1 MSDVDTVRIPGSLR
15 WRGRI
20 EPMDGKA
27 ETFRHTLR
35 SSLVTGGAS
44 VATVLLGMA
53 RTKVLALWVGVG
65 GVGVFGALNSLV
77 VLVGGIATTAI
88 TSTAVREI
96 AESHQKNDV
105 HRMAHLWR
113 VVFWLALVL
122 GIVGTVILAG
132 AASSLALAT
141 FGTDRFAWDIRIIA
155 TAVFLSALGA
165 GKMAVI
171 QGLRQIAMLAR
182 VNIVGAGVGTVL
194 TIIAIWAYRERGIA
208 VSIVLVAAATAAAA
222 WWYSDKVRAQGALPS
237 HEVCADV
244 YRLLRLSAAFV
255 VASVATAASAYAVR
269 VLIIS
274 KLGIEAAGFYQA
286 AWTVAGVYVG
296 FVLAAMAADY
306 YPRLAMIA
314 SDDSATNRAVNEQT
328 EAALLMALPGV
339 VATITLAPFIIR
351 LLYSNSF
358 LPATDILRWQALGVL
373 GRVISWPVSYVLL
386 ARGHAVRF
394 VIAELIAN
402 ILHAGFAWMGI
413 VIVGLAGA
421 GMAFAG
427 MYIVYTV
434 ILFVAV
440 NAICRLR
447 WTAACWRLVSIS
459 IVLSIVVFL
468 LASSGARNRVCLFI
482 GVGICIAT
490 ASICLQRLMDRSGFR
505 GIGDLARL
513 LGNQARRILTSLW
526 SR

>member
-1 MSDVDTVRIPGSLR
+1 
-15 WRGRI
+15 
-20 EPMDGKA
+20 MDSKA

-53 RTKVLALWVGVG
+53 RTKVLAMWVGVG

-96 AESHQKNDV
+96 AESHQQNDMQ
-105 HRMAHLWR
+105 RMSHLRR

-122 GIVGTVILAG
+122 GIGGAAILAIS
-132 AASSLALAT
+132 AASVAYAT
-141 FGTDRFAWDIRIIA
+141 FGTHRFAWDIRIIA

-171 QGLRQIAMLAR
+171 QGLRKIAMLAR
-182 VNIVGAGVGTVL
+182 VNVVGAGVGTVL
-194 TIIAIWAYRERGIA
+194 TILAIWAYRERGIA
-208 VSIVLVAAATAAAA
+208 ISIVLVAAATAAAA
-222 WWYSDKVRAQGALPS
+222 WWYSDKVRVEAASQS
-237 HEVCADV
+237 NEVCADV

-255 VASVATAASAYAVR
+255 VASVATAASAYVVR

-314 SDDSATNRAVNEQT
+314 TDDLATDRAVNEQT

-339 VATITLAPFIIR
+339 VATITLAPLIIR
-351 LLYSNSF
+351 LLYSSSF

-373 GRVISWPVSYVLL
+373 GRVISWPISYVLL

-402 ILHAGFAWMGI
+402 ILHACFAWVGI
-413 VIVGLAGA
+413 VAAGLIGA

-427 MYIVYTV
+427 MYIVYTIV
-434 ILFVAV
+434 LIIFVRP
-440 NAICRLR
+440 ICRLR
-447 WTAACWRLVSIS
+447 WTAGCCRLVSIS
-459 IVLSIVVFL
+459 VILGIAVFL
-468 LASSGARNRVCLFI
+468 LTSIGASSRVCLFI
-482 GVGICIAT
+482 GIAICIAT
-490 ASICLQRLMDRSGFR
+490 ASICIQRLMNRSGFR
-505 GIGDLARL
+505 GLGDLAWL
-513 LGNQARRILTSLW
+513 FGQQVRRFLTKF
-526 SR
+526 